1 MSEKINPIISI
12 VSPVYNAE
20 QVLVELVQ
28 RIETTVQQFT
38 NHYEIILVEDRGPDQ
53 SWNIIKDIAA
63 KNTKVKGLKLSRN
76 FGQHYA
82 ITAGLDHS
90 QGEWIVV
97 MDCDLQDVPEE
108 IKNLY
113 IKAQEGYDVV
123 LARRK
128 VRKDSFSKRLFSNL
142 FYRFLGYLTGSKH
155 DKGVANFGIYHQ
167 KVIRSVNA
175 MRESIRF
182 FPTMVRWVGY
192 RQTII
197 DVNHAARTEGETNYN
212 FKRLLRLALDIILA
226 YSDKPI
232 RLTIKFGFLMAIGA
246 LIMALITFLRWLS
259 GDIEVLGYTSL
270 IISIWLL
277 SGILLSTLGVI
288 GLYVGKTF
296 EGVKNR
302 PIYFVDESVNEYA

>member
-167 KVIRSVNA
+167 KVIRSVNV